1 MVPLALHRYP
11 IFVKI
16 KILLERAQAMCY
28 NVPTL
33 YGICQMY
40 IGKNK
45 LCGKPS
51 KNLRG
56 GHFCKKKKKIKLTLH
71 NTES

>member
-1 MVPLALHRYP
+1 MY
-11 IFVKI
+11 
-16 KILLERAQAMCY
+16 Y
-28 NVPTL
+28 NVPSL
-33 YGICQMY
+33 YGIYQMS

-56 GHFCKKKKKIKLTLH
+56 GHFSKKKKKKTKLTLH
-71 NTES
+71 NNES